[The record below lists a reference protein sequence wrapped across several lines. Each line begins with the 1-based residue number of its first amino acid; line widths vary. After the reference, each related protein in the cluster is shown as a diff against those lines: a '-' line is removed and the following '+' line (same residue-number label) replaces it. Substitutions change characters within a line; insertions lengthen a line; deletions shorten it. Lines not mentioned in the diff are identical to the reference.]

1 MYVSLMFGRFGK
13 SKSDK
18 TTARKAR
25 VVHSARC
32 NALHEAMLMN
42 LYCSYG
48 AASAPLFI
56 PSGSLMCTCGEATK
70 SRESGQTVAD
80 AHSSAPADLRSLLIS
95 A

>member
-1 MYVSLMFGRFGK
+1 MFGRIGK
-13 SKSDK
+13 SKS
-18 TTARKAR
+18 RKANPRKSR

-56 PSGSLMCTCGEATK
+56 PSGSLMCTCDEATK
-70 SRESGQTVAD
+70 AHESGETSSD
-80 AHSSAPADLRSLLIS
+80 ATLGSNAPVDLHNLLIS